1 MEYDFIYKYLLVGGV
16 FSLIYFF
23 ILFSL
28 MRRTKKWPTTIGEVL
43 SSEIPAL
50 GLDADVYKVIVKYK
64 YQVQGKVYVSKRLGY
79 GCGIAISSLSY
90 ARKKVKRYFPGSMC
104 TVYYNPHKPQI
115 SVLETSLN
123 LPLLFLLFGG
133 ILLILLGGAL
143 FFTR

>member
-1 MEYDFIYKYLLVGGV
+1 MEYDFIYNFFLVGGF

-23 ILFSL
+23 ILFYFI
-28 MRRTKKWPTTIGEVL
+28 RRSKKWPITIGQVL
-43 SSEIPAL
+43 SSEISAS
-50 GLDADVYKVIVKYK
+50 GIDAEVYKAIVKYK
-64 YQVQGKVYVSKRLGY
+64 YQVQGKVYVSNRLSY

-90 ARKKVKRYFPGSMC
+90 ARKKVKRYFPSSTC

-133 ILLILLGGAL
+133 ILLVVLGGAL